1 MKAQANLKLTLD
13 NGDIIDEKF
22 INLLKSIGKTNSLT
36 KSAKEL
42 GVSYKNLWDN
52 INKMKNK
59 ENFIISKKN
68 GGSFITENSK
78 NLIKKFEILNLAQNN
93 FLSKTIN
100 MNLEYIP
107 NFFLKLSA
115 RNQIKVK
122 ISKIIEGVLNC
133 DVFGVLDSGEELQA
147 SITKSS
153 QKELDLKAGN
163 EVYFIFKAPKIVVL
177 KKDFQ
182 NSLMPN
188 LIRAKITSA
197 SIGSINSEICAIT
210 SDNQMLA
217 AMIPNDV
224 TMDLRLAVNDEIGVI
239 INPNDIILAI

>member
-22 INLLKSIGKTNSLT
+22 INLLKSIEKTNSLT

-100 MNLEYIP
+100 MNLEFIP

>member
-1 MKAQANLKLTLD
+1 MMK
-13 NGDIIDEKF
+13 I
-22 INLLKSIGKTNSLT
+22 
-36 KSAKEL
+36 
-42 GVSYKNLWDN
+42 
-52 INKMKNK
+52 
-59 ENFIISKKN
+59 
-68 GGSFITENSK
+68 NSK

-100 MNLEYIP
+100 MNLEFIP

-153 QKELDLKAGN
+153 QKELDLKAAN

-210 SDNQMLA
+210 SDNQMLV

-239 INPNDIILAI
+239 INPNDIILAT

>member
-1 MKAQANLKLTLD
+1 MKAQINLKLTLD

-100 MNLEYIP
+100 MNLEFIP

>member
-1 MKAQANLKLTLD
+1 MKAQTNLKLTLD

-22 INLLKSIGKTNSLT
+22 INLLKKIEKTNSLT

-100 MNLEYIP
+100 MNLEFIP

-115 RNQIKVK
+115 RNKIKVK

>member
-1 MKAQANLKLTLD
+1 MKIQGNIKLGLD
-13 NGDIIDEKF
+13 DGVIIDEKF
-22 INLLKSIGKTNSLT
+22 ISLLKSIEKTKSLT

-42 GVSYKNLWDN
+42 GISYKNLWDN
-52 INKMKNK
+52 INKIKNK

-78 NLIKKFEILNLAQNN
+78 NLIKKFELLSSLQND
-93 FLSKTIN
+93 FLSKIIN
-100 MNLEYIP
+100 INFQYMP

-122 ISKIIEGVLNC
+122 ITKIIEGVLHC
-133 DVFGVLDSGEELQA
+133 DVFGTLDSGEELQA

-153 QKELDLKAGN
+153 QKELDLKVAN
-163 EVYFIFKAPKIVVL
+163 EVYFIFKAPKTIIL

-188 LIRAKITSA
+188 LLKAKIISA
-197 SIGSINSEICAIT
+197 SIGSVNSEISAIT
-210 SDNQMLA
+210 SDNQTLV

>member
-1 MKAQANLKLTLD
+1 MKIQGNIKLGLD
-13 NGDIIDEKF
+13 DGVIIDEKF
-22 INLLKSIGKTNSLT
+22 ISLLKSIEKTKSLT

-42 GVSYKNLWDN
+42 GISYKNLWDN
-52 INKMKNK
+52 INKIKNK

-78 NLIKKFEILNLAQNN
+78 NLIKKFELLSSLQND
-93 FLSKTIN
+93 FLSKIIN
-100 MNLEYIP
+100 INFQYMP

-122 ISKIIEGVLNC
+122 ITKIIEGVLHC
-133 DVFGVLDSGEELQA
+133 DVFGTLDSGEELQA

-153 QKELDLKAGN
+153 QKELDLKVAN
-163 EVYFIFKAPKIVVL
+163 EVYFIFKAPKTIIL

-188 LIRAKITSA
+188 LLKAKIISA
-197 SIGSINSEICAIT
+197 SIGSVNSEISAIT
-210 SDNQMLA
+210 SDNQTLV

-239 INPNDIILAI
+239 INPNDIILAT

>member
-100 MNLEYIP
+100 MNLEFIP